1 MRVDAA
7 TGLRERKK
15 QRTRQAI
22 ADAAIAMFL
31 EHGFDQVSVVAVAAA
46 AEVSKP
52 TLFKHF
58 PTKEDLVMHVLA
70 DHEDELARAV
80 RERPAGESPLA
91 ALRRH
96 HLDGLAARD
105 AITGLSDAP
114 EVRALYRMM
123 EAAPTLSVR
132 LLRFAA
138 RRAEALAEAFGE
150 EVGSR
155 PGDITS
161 RLVAHQVTITLR
173 VLADDNVRRI
183 AEGAGSDDLYPD
195 AVAATERAFDMLRDG
210 IGDTIA

>member
-1 MRVDAA
+1 VRVDAA

-22 ADAAIAMFL
+22 ADAAIALFL
-31 EHGFDQVSVVAVAAA
+31 ENGFDQVSVVAVAAA

-80 RERPAGESPLA
+80 RERPVGESPLA

-138 RRAEALAEAFGE
+138 RRAEALAEALGD
-150 EVGSR
+150 

-195 AVAATERAFDMLRDG
+195 AVAATERAFDMLRNG
-210 IGDTIA
+210 IDDTVA

>member
-1 MRVDAA
+1 MDP
-7 TGLRERKK
+7 TGGLRERKK

-22 ADAAIAMFL
+22 ADTAVTMFL
-31 EHGFDQVSVVAVAAA
+31 EHGFDQVTCAAVAAA
-46 AEVSKP
+46 ADVSKP

-58 PTKEDLVMHVLA
+58 PTKEDLVMHAIA
-70 DHEDELARAV
+70 DHEDELARIV

-96 HLDGLAARD
+96 VLDGLATRD
-105 AITGLSDAP
+105 AITGLNDAP
-114 EVRALYRMM
+114 QVRALYRMM

-138 RRAEALAEAFGE
+138 RRAEALAEALADEAGAA
-150 EVGSR
+150 
-155 PGDITS
+155 PDDITT

-173 VLADDNVRRI
+173 VLADENVRRI
-183 AEGAGSDDLYPD
+183 AEGATSDELHPE

-210 IGDTIA
+210 IGGTFA

>member
-1 MRVDAA
+1 MGVDAA

-22 ADAAIAMFL
+22 ADAAIALFL

-58 PTKEDLVMHVLA
+58 PAKEDLVMHVLA

-80 RERPAGESPLA
+80 RERPAGEPPLA

-105 AITGLSDAP
+105 AITGLNDAP

-138 RRAEALAEAFGE
+138 RRAEALAEVLGD
-150 EVGSR
+150 
-155 PGDITS
+155 PDDITA
-161 RLVAHQVTITLR
+161 RLVAHQVTTTLR

-183 AEGAGSDDLYPD
+183 AEGATSDDLFPG

-210 IGDTIA
+210 IGDAIA